1 MLQLHLGVTELAPG
15 LVSSKMFDKSLEQS
29 CCDDPTSAKFQP
41 LELQHCGKLF
51 YCYYERLA
59 DRRLWLFFIRMFH
72 GREEAERYE
81 ARINVGHSSLA
92 REQRERAGMQW
103 RGAVAPYHMSR
114 HQVREEGLVLG
125 VPDEFMRNCK
135 VGDILFRVWFHVQEK
150 DHNKA

>member
-15 LVSSKMFDKSLEQS
+15 LVSSKMFDKSMERS

-72 GREEAERYE
+72 GREEAER
-81 ARINVGHSSLA
+81 
-92 REQRERAGMQW
+92 
-103 RGAVAPYHMSR
+103 
-114 HQVREEGLVLG
+114 
-125 VPDEFMRNCK
+125 
-135 VGDILFRVWFHVQEK
+135 
-150 DHNKA
+150 